1 MGIVRPFINNS
12 HRFSRTT
19 TMKNYLIFSIRT
31 KAHISISCYKF
42 LIKSH

>member
-1 MGIVRPFINNS
+1 MSIVRPFIGNS
-12 HRFSRTT
+12 HIFSRTT

-31 KAHISISCYKF
+31 KGHISIFCYKF